1 MIKRYGA
8 VDIGASSGRMV
19 LGWIENEHMKMEEI
33 HRFKNGISEKDEHC
47 YWDIDHLYEEVIHA
61 CSKAAEHDAN
71 IRSIGIDTWGVDYV
85 LVDDLGER
93 CAPVFSY
100 RDHRTDHTME
110 KVFSLLP
117 KDQIYAKTGIQFMQF
132 NSLFQLYE
140 HQKARPEDFT
150 LAKHWM
156 MIPDYLHFRL
166 TKKPT
171 VEFTNATTSHM
182 LNTESRTWDAELLE
196 VIGVQRDIFPEPIQ
210 PGTLIG
216 PLLKELQEK
225 TGLQGVNI
233 VAPATHDTG
242 SAIVATPT
250 TDENYAYISSG
261 TWSLMGIESKE
272 AITSEAAFSYNFTN
286 EGGVFG
292 TYRVLKNIMGLW
304 MIQEVKRLYN
314 DAYDFAE
321 LVVLAQE
328 SEPFASLVNPVADRF
343 LNPVN
348 MIEEIQAFC
357 RETKQKVPMTPGEVA
372 RCIYESLAFQYR
384 KTLEEIRE
392 ISGRELNRI
401 HIIGGGCKNEFLNR
415 LTANLTA
422 CEVFAGPVE
431 ATAIGNLAMQMI
443 TEGEISGLEEARA
456 MIKASFDISHYQP
469 EAVENMEEVWKR
481 FLSLT

>member
-1 MIKRYGA
+1 MKRYGA

-19 LGWIENEHMKMEEI
+19 LGWIEENRMKMEEI
-33 HRFKNGISEKDEHC
+33 HRFKNGIAEKDDHC
-47 YWDIDHLYEEVIHA
+47 FWDIDHLFQEVVNA
-61 CSKAAEHDAN
+61 CSKAAKDYDN
-71 IRSIGIDTWGVDYV
+71 IRSVGIDTWGVDYV
-85 LVDDLGER
+85 LVDEAGER

-110 KVFSLLP
+110 KVFKLLP
-117 KDQIYAKTGIQFMQF
+117 KEKIYAKTGIQFMQF
-132 NSLFQLYE
+132 NSLFQLFE
-140 HQKARPEDFT
+140 HKKARPDDFT
-150 LAKHWM
+150 IAKHWM

-166 TKKPT
+166 TGRPT

-182 LNTESRTWDAELLE
+182 LNTETRTWDQDLLQ
-196 VIGVQRDIFPEPIQ
+196 VIDVQRELFPEPIQ
-210 PGTLIG
+210 PGTLVG
-216 PLLKELQEK
+216 PLSDALQEK
-225 TGLQGVNI
+225 TGLRGVQV

-250 TDENYAYISSG
+250 MDEDYAYISSG

-328 SEPFASLVNPVADRF
+328 AEPFASLVNPVADRF

-357 RETKQKVPMTPGEVA
+357 RETEQKVPSTPGEVA

-392 ISGRELNRI
+392 ISGRKMSRI

-415 LTANLTA
+415 LTANLTS
-422 CEVFAGPVE
+422 CEVYAGPVE
-431 ATAIGNLAMQMI
+431 ATAIGNLTMQMI
-443 TEGEISGLEEARA
+443 AEGEISGLEEARA
-456 MIKASFDISHYQP
+456 MIKESFEITHYQP
-469 EAVENMEEVWKR
+469 EAVDNIEVIWNR
-481 FLSLT
+481 FLSYQL